1 MPEQYMKIWYAILSK
16 SDMPKELVNGFFI
29 KDKIDPLKF
38 KENHNHYVMDR
49 YGGHKPTPSCFSPL
63 DAPLGYP
70 YWFLSAY
77 PDVVKYFAYL
87 PDNEIKR
94 FMYGLGITEQDLAES
109 NCPKLFE
116 QDTSGMS
123 CFKSP
128 ILYEMKEHYKKLYPK
143 TRLECSVTEL
153 S

>member
-1 MPEQYMKIWYAILSK
+1 MPEQYMKIWHDILSK
-16 SDMPKELVNGFFI
+16 SDVPKELINGFFI
-29 KDKIDPLKF
+29 KDKIDPIKF
-38 KENHNHYVMDR
+38 KENHDHYVMDR
-49 YGGHKPTPSCFSPL
+49 YGGHKPTPSCF
-63 DAPLGYP
+63 

-94 FMYGLGITEQDLAES
+94 FMYGLGITGQDLAES